1 MTRFVQLIIN
11 ILGDRKNFMK
21 NAGWSFV
28 FITAKSFS
36 RVRKVTL
43 SGLMII
49 FALFLF
55 LAGSI
60 GLVRLAYFSTLY
72 SVAKFGVYDA
82 RRDNEALLLK
92 VKFLK
97 KYVDKETNKI
107 NELVSFED
115 KTRLQYGL
123 LRISKDIRLAGIGG
137 IPTKQDL
144 VIASLLDPVVL
155 NAANV
160 KENIETLIRRAELQD
175 STLSQMTE
183 EVADIH
189 KLWVSR
195 PSIWPT
201 EGRITSGFG
210 YRIHPVVGESMFH
223 EGLDIANKQGT
234 HVYAT
239 AEGIVHYANAR
250 EFYGNVI
257 FLKHMDKESETV
269 YGHLNKILVKNG
281 QHVKRGELIGYMGST
296 GRTTGPHLHYEV
308 RIDGK
313 CVNPLTYILPED
325 VIVD

>member
-1 MTRFVQLIIN
+1 MVRLVQLIIEM
-11 ILGDRKNFMK
+11 LGDRKDFMK
-21 NAGWSFV
+21 NTGWSFV

-36 RVRKVTL
+36 RVRQATL
-43 SGLMII
+43 SGFMIVI
-49 FALFLF
+49 IMLLF
-55 LAGSI
+55 LAGAVGLFRLGWFSI
-60 GLVRLAYFSTLY
+60 QY
-72 SVAKFGVYDA
+72 SIAQFGVFDA
-82 RRDNEALLLK
+82 RRDNDNLLLK
-92 VKFLK
+92 VKFLTK
-97 KYVDKETNKI
+97 FAEKETQKVD
-107 NELVSFED
+107 ELISFED

-144 VIASLLDPVVL
+144 VLASLLDPVVM
-155 NAANV
+155 NAALV

-175 STLSQMTE
+175 STLSKMTQ

-223 EGLDIANKQGT
+223 EGLDIANRSGT
-234 HVYAT
+234 PIYAT
-239 AEGIVHYANAR
+239 AEGIVRSAGSR
-250 EFYGNVI
+250 EFYGNAI
-257 FLKHMDKESETV
+257 FLRHMDNQSETI
-269 YGHLNKILVKNG
+269 YGHLSKVIIKSG

-308 RIDGK
+308 RIDSK